1 MFFQNNDEKVK
12 VVAEIGMTH
21 DGSIGLA
28 KKLTEAAIASRADV
42 IKYQWHIAGEETV
55 RDAPNP
61 PYFKG
66 ESRFDYFTRTEFT
79 VSQFSE
85 LVFLCKKNNVTP
97 CVSVFSNESVRRAL
111 KSGFEIIKIPS
122 GEVTNIPMLRI
133 VAETGLPVILSS
145 GMSNWDELSK
155 AVDVFKKAGT
165 MLCVMQ
171 CSSMYPTPPE
181 SVGLNILNE
190 IKERFNTYVGLSDH
204 TLTGAT
210 AVAAV
215 TLGAK
220 VIEKHFTISKSLYGP
235 DARFSLDPDEFHQ
248 LVNDVNFVD
257 KAMRSAICKDDL
269 SAYSEMKNIFQKSI
283 VARKKIN
290 PGDILTMENIA
301 FKKPGNGIPASE
313 IDQIL
318 GKVYEKEADLDTMI
332 ERNFLRSS

>member
-1 MFFQNNDEKVK
+1 MFFQNNDEKVT

-21 DGSIGLA
+21 DGRIGLA
-28 KKLTEAAIASRADV
+28 KELTEAAIASRADV
-42 IKYQWHIAGEETV
+42 VKYQWHIAGEETV
-55 RDAPNP
+55 RDAPSP

-79 VSQFSE
+79 ESQFSE
-85 LVFLCKKNNVTP
+85 LVLLCKENNVIP
-97 CVSVFSNESVRRAL
+97 CVSVFSNESVKRAL
-111 KSGFEIIKIPS
+111 KVGFEIIKIPS

-133 VAETGLPVILSS
+133 VAQTGLPVIISS
-145 GMSNWDELSK
+145 GMSNWNELSR

-165 MLCVMQ
+165 PLCVMQ

-181 SVGLNILNE
+181 SVGLNILSE
-190 IKERFNTYVGLSDH
+190 IKQKFDTCVGLSDH

-220 VIEKHFTISKSLYGP
+220 VIEKHFTTSKDLYGP
-235 DARFSLDPDEFHQ
+235 DARFSLDPDEFHR
-248 LVNDVNFVD
+248 LVNDVNFVA
-257 KAMRSAICKDDL
+257 KAMKTVISKDDL
-269 SAYSEMKNIFQKSI
+269 SAYGEMKNIFQKSI
-283 VARKKIN
+283 VAGKKIN
-290 PGDILTMENIA
+290 PGDILTMENVA

-332 ERNFLRSS
+332 ERKFLRNG